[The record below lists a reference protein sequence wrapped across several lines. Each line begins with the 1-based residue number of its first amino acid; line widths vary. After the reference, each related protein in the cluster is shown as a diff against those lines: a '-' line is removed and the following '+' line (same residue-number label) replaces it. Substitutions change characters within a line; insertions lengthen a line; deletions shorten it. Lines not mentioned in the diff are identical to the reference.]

1 MPDREVK
8 YLPFRDIVL
17 IADIQDPHSPGC
29 PFHMRRDLE
38 KSEATVL
45 DALFSAFDELGLRVH
60 HYEDP
65 GTLSSRAKDHQEDL
79 VFTIYGGEASRSRLA
94 LVPAVCEAH
103 GLSYVGPD
111 AYGSII
117 CHDKEVSKHLARDCG
132 LQTPRHRV
140 VRAEEDLD
148 VINLFSTPLVV
159 KPLSE
164 GSSIGISQGNLI
176 KNKNVGIKLAKEL
189 LYELRQPVLIEDFV
203 PGREVSFNCIEGRP
217 DNFWSYSEIH
227 VEGQENYFDTHLFD
241 AEEKYEHY
249 LPRRVV
255 TIDSELP
262 QQDHRGFCRL
272 LNAIGKFGY
281 CRIDGK
287 HLNGRFVFL
296 EITPDAWIGPTGA
309 FAASFINKGWKYA
322 DIIYAVLA
330 SAASNLLTQ

>member
-1 MPDREVK
+1 MSDRRGK
-8 YLPFRDIVL
+8 HLPFRDIVL
-17 IADIQDPHSPGC
+17 IADILDANSLDC

-38 KSEATVL
+38 KSEDTVL

-65 GTLSSRAKDHQEDL
+65 GTLSRHANDHQKDL
-79 VFTIYGGEASRSRLA
+79 IFTIYGGEASRSRLA
-94 LVPAVCEAH
+94 LVPAICEAH

-117 CHDKEVSKHLARDCG
+117 CHDKEVSKNLARDCG

-140 VRAEEDLD
+140 VRTEEDLN
-148 VINLFSTPLVV
+148 VINLFSTPLVI
-159 KPLSE
+159 KPLAE
-164 GSSIGISQGNLI
+164 GSSIGISQDNLI
-176 KNKNVGIKLAKEL
+176 ENKDVGMALAKKL
-189 LYELRQPVLIEDFV
+189 LYELKQPVLIEDFV

-217 DNFWSYSEIH
+217 DNFWSYSEIY
-227 VEGQENYFDTHLFD
+227 VEGQNNYFDRHLFD

-262 QQDHRGFCRL
+262 ELDHRGFCRL

-287 HLNGRFVFL
+287 HLDGRFVFL
-296 EITPDAWIGPTGA
+296 EITPDAWIGPAGA
-309 FAASFINKGWKYA
+309 FAGSFINKGWNYA
-322 DIIYAVLA
+322 DVIFAVLA
-330 SAASNLLTQ
+330 SAALNLPTQ